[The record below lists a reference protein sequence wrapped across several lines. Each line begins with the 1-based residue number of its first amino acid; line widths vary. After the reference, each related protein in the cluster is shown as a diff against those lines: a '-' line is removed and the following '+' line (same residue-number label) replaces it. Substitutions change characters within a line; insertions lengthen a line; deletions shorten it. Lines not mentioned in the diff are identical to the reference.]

1 MSMYETVVFERVRGR
16 TESGAPP
23 GSPGRRVAGSPGR
36 RVAGSAGRRVG
47 GSAVQ
52 RFSGSTDSSDCQTTR
67 CRP

>member
-23 GSPGRRVAGSPGR
+23 GSPGRRV
-36 RVAGSAGRRVG
+36 G

-52 RFSGSTDSSDCQTTR
+52 RFDGLIGLPDHPLSAIGRWLSAVDIDT
-67 CRP
+67 PPPPP

>member
-23 GSPGRRVAGSPGR
+23 GSPGRRV
-36 RVAGSAGRRVG
+36 G